1 MGGVNGTG
9 RGYGGC
15 TFRQGGW
22 PAHPLTL
29 STKLRSSKEAVV
41 AVVVACDACLR
52 KVMPISSS
60 TRRRRSSGATSLGG
74 WVGWLGVG
82 IV

>member
-1 MGGVNGTG
+1 M
-9 RGYGGC
+9 
-15 TFRQGGW
+15 
-22 PAHPLTL
+22 